1 MQQKLLNML
10 MSASYAFGILSP
22 EQLEIDQLRDN
33 FGNIA
38 PHTDDNV
45 RWIFELEQ
53 LQNKVWATLQVFM
66 SDFAVGA
73 ISRAVFTQ
81 DIQETST
88 PDVTISVRGV
98 AATPKSR
105 VVPNEESVLC
115 AGQLM
120 RKSGGIV

>member
-1 MQQKLLNML
+1 ML

-22 EQLEIDQLRDN
+22 ERLEIDQLRDN

-53 LQNKVWATLQVFM
+53 LQNKVWATLQVFIA
-66 SDFAVGA
+66 DFAVGA

-81 DIQETST
+81 DIEETST
-88 PDVTISVRGV
+88 PDITISVRD
-98 AATPKSR
+98 AAASPKSH
-105 VVPNEESVLC
+105 VVPDEENVLC
-115 AGQLM
+115 GSQLM